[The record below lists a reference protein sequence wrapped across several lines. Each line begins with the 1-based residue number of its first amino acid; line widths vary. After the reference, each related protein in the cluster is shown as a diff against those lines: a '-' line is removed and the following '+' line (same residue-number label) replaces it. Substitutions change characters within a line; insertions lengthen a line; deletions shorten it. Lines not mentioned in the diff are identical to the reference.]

1 MAALFLPM
9 WAHTQD
15 ADIAEPDASS
25 YGNVGFMGMQIG
37 MSREQVLNVAE
48 SNALI
53 AVPKN
58 RDVDF
63 FPVEEREILTLSIKP
78 HVPFVYLQFFNDTL
92 YAITVVFDEKY
103 MDYYTLS
110 ETLAAKYGSY
120 TSLTPQWRSWML
132 DRVTVKVEKPA
143 VVKYLA
149 LEDFLAA
156 ASFDG
161 KRSTLNMEERQA
173 ILDGL

>member
-1 MAALFLPM
+1 
-9 WAHTQD
+9 
-15 ADIAEPDASS
+15 
-25 YGNVGFMGMQIG
+25 
-37 MSREQVLNVAE
+37 MSREQVLKAAE

-78 HVPFVYLQFFNDTL
+78 HVPFIYLQFFDDTL
-92 YAITVVFDEKY
+92 YAITVVFDERY
-103 MDYYTLS
+103 MDYFTLS
-110 ETLAAKYGSY
+110 EALSDKYGAYSF
-120 TSLTPQWRSWML
+120 LTPQWRSWAL
-132 DRVTVKVEKPA
+132 ERVTVKVERPA

-161 KRSTLNMEERQA
+161 KRPTLDMETRKA